1 MYSSFL
7 LSSSSSASLSKISW
21 FVLWKS
27 FSDQKFWITVNQKW
41 TRIQNHT
48 YRNIIISTD
57 LDVNKCNDSTCL
69 FYTLD
74 NLLQFLLDIFRD
86 FNERRQD
93 IAWRRIFV
101 RRINLDFVDHYSRWN
116 IIERRQETAEEN
128 IFVKLILRV
137 CYWWWFTI
145 ISLVFIN
152 RCRMLCRQEIFLLR
166 DCFVIN
172 NIDQIVLTSIHN
184 FTRNS
189 IIFEKSLNFNAKNA
203 YNSAI

>member
-7 LSSSSSASLSKISW
+7 LSSSSSASLSKSSRS
-21 FVLWKS
+21 VLWRS
-27 FSDQKFWITVNQKW
+27 FSDWKFWITVNQKW
-41 TRIQNHT
+41 TRIQNYT

-69 FYTLD
+69 LYTLD

-93 IAWRRIFV
+93 IARRRIFV
-101 RRINLDFVDHYSRWN
+101 RRINLDFIDHYSRWN
-116 IIERRQETAEEN
+116 IIERLQETAEEN

-137 CYWWWFTI
+137 CYWWWFTT
-145 ISLVFIN
+145 ISLVLIN
-152 RCRMLCRQEIFLLR
+152 RCCMLCRQEIFLLR

-184 FTRNS
+184 FTCDS
-189 IIFEKSLNFNAKNA
+189 IIFEKSLNFNAKNV
-203 YNSAI
+203 